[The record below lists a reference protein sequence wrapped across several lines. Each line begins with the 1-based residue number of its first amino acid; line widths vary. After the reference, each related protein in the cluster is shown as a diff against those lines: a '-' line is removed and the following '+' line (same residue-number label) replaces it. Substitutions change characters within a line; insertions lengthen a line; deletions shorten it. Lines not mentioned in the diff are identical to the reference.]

1 MKFILTPELGRLCR
15 WLRIVGY
22 DAYYFRGRDS
32 SLIVKALQEDRI
44 ILTRRKK
51 LAQESAVKKVI
62 IHHDRLQDQI
72 KELKEKIGLNINT
85 DNLFSR
91 CADCNAEI
99 RKVDKELVK
108 GKVPP
113 YVYQTQDEFY
123 KCPKC
128 KKIFWKGTHWDLANK
143 YLQEILNDSN

>member
-1 MKFILTPELGRLCR
+1 VKFILTPELGRLCR

-62 IHHDRLQDQI
+62 IHYDCLKDQI
-72 KELKEKIGLNINT
+72 RELKEKIGLDINP

-91 CADCNAEI
+91 CTDCNAEI
-99 RKVDKELVK
+99 RKVDKQLVK
-108 GKVPP
+108 DKVPQ
-113 YVYQTQDEFY
+113 YVYQTQNEFY

-143 YLQEILNDSN
+143 YLQEILDDSN